1 MDLANTMQEKG
12 VSQKCQD
19 EAVADLASC
28 AMDDSMAVKQGC
40 CSIDCS
46 TGIKKVGWLACWQP
60 IAYTAPSQT
69 APCLKL
75 VTAGMPQHTHHTS
88 LAFPAFT
95 SLYRESPSC
104 TTCLATVEDT
114 LTLPLPLLP
123 LHVMPLPAVHCLWL
137 LRRVRRCHLQ
147 RPRQPK
153 HDDRPVSTSP
163 APVLS
168 SVPVLD
174 LCIADHMTD
183 LVRPASKSAR
193 KLAWHPSTVAAAC
206 AQPCCTQA
214 IYSACAH

>member
-1 MDLANTMQEKG
+1 MDLATTMQEKG

-19 EAVADLASC
+19 EAVANLASC

-60 IAYTAPSQT
+60 IAYTAPFQT
-69 APCLKL
+69 APPLKL

-114 LTLPLPLLP
+114 DLTTAFAASACYAPPCSPLTL
-123 LHVMPLPAVHCLWL
+123 VA
-137 LRRVRRCHLQ
+137 
-147 RPRQPK
+147 
-153 HDDRPVSTSP
+153 STSTPRPSATTPP
-163 APVLS
+163 AK
-168 SVPVLD
+168 
-174 LCIADHMTD
+174 T
-183 LVRPASKSAR
+183 
-193 KLAWHPSTVAAAC
+193 
-206 AQPCCTQA
+206 
-214 IYSACAH
+214 